1 MAKNDYFVIAYRILA
16 YLYACLKSDETPDE
30 SEISPAKLDIKP
42 GYWLYIMENMQLS
55 GYITGVHI
63 GKLIGGAPAVKLAD
77 LKITPDGIAYLQENS
92 TMEKAKN
99 FLKAMKEI
107 IPGLS

>member
-30 SEISPAKLDIKP
+30 SEISPAKLDINP
-42 GYWLYIMENMQLS
+42 GYWLYIMENMQLC
-55 GYITGVHI
+55 GYISGVYI
-63 GKLIGGAPAVKLAD
+63 GKLIGGTPTVKLSD
-77 LKITPDGIAYLQENS
+77 LKITPDGIAYLQDNS

-99 FLKAMKEI
+99 FLKTLKEI